1 MNFKT
6 IILEKEQR
14 ISRITLNRP
23 TAMNSMTLEMFEELE
38 AAFKEV
44 MHDNEIRVLIIT
56 GSGRAFSSGAD
67 FSLVTYMAKLSSDE
81 FIEKLR
87 YLQSVA
93 TLIEN
98 MDKVAIAAINGY
110 ALGGGLD
117 LALACDLRVAV
128 EGARMGEQY
137 INVGIMPDLGGT
149 QRLPRLVGLAKAKEM
164 IFFGDMIDAGEAEEI
179 GLINKVVAEDVFESE
194 ITALSRRIADGPS
207 VAIGLAKKA
216 INSGLSKDINEGLEL
231 EVYGQNLCMQTED
244 VQEGITAF
252 QQKRKPEFKGR

>member
-6 IILEKEQR
+6 IILEKEQK
-14 ISRITLNRP
+14 ICRITLNRP

-38 AAFKEV
+38 AVFQEV
-44 MHDNEIRVLIIT
+44 MHDHEIRVLVIT
-56 GSGRAFSSGAD
+56 GRGRAFSSGAD
-67 FSLVTYMAKLSSDE
+67 FSLVTYMAKLASDE

-87 YLQSVA
+87 YLQSVV

-164 IFFGDMIDAGEAEEI
+164 IFFGDMIDAREAEKI

-207 VAIGLAKKA
+207 VAMGLAKKA
-216 INSGLSKDINEGLEL
+216 INRGLVQDIKNGLEL